1 MKTRLASDPTH
12 DSSYE
17 ETTEYRGITMR
28 VTASVPA
35 RINIIGEHTD
45 HFGGLSLTFSSQH
58 SLELTATHR
67 EGGSRGNQTVTS
79 LWEAAGGWS
88 ADLDVDSSIPIGAGL
103 SSSAALCVAI
113 VMCSQRNIDPMEISL
128 EAQRIENQV
137 LRSNC
142 GLMDQISITHSKE
155 GLATLLDFSR
165 MSIENFRIPDDWR
178 FKLVDTGIR
187 RNLSET
193 KYSSSEIKMEIKRI
207 HAKEESARVRK
218 ALTSDVGALGSILN
232 ESHAS
237 MSDNIRAS
245 TPEID
250 NMVKEIQSTAGV
262 LGARLMGGGYG
273 GMILALVEGENALPG
288 EILVS
293 SGPAFLQETL

>member
-1 MKTRLASDPTH
+1 MK
-12 DSSYE
+12 
-17 ETTEYRGITMR
+17 
-28 VTASVPA
+28 VNASVPA

-58 SLELTATHR
+58 RLELTASTR
-67 EGGSRGNQTVTS
+67 EDGRRGNQTVIS

-88 ADLDVDSSIPIGAGL
+88 ADLAVDSNIPIGAGL

-113 VMCSQRNIDPMEISL
+113 VMCSQNNIDPMEISL

-137 LRSNC
+137 LHSNC

-165 MSIENFRIPDDWR
+165 MSIEEFRMPDDWR

-187 RNLSET
+187 RSLSET
-193 KYSSSEIKMEIKRI
+193 NYNNTEIKIETRRI
-207 HAKEESARVRK
+207 HAKEESARVRTALSSDAK
-218 ALTSDVGALGSILN
+218 ALGTILN

-237 MSDNIRAS
+237 IRDNIRAS
-245 TPEID
+245 RPEID
-250 NMVKEIQSTAGV
+250 NKVNEIQNTAGV
-262 LGARLMGGGYG
+262 LGARLMGGGFG
-273 GMILALVEGENALPG
+273 GMILALVEEEDAIPG
-288 EILVS
+288 ELLLS
-293 SGPAFLQETL
+293 SGPAFLQKTL

>member
-1 MKTRLASDPTH
+1 
-12 DSSYE
+12 
-17 ETTEYRGITMR
+17 MR

-58 SLELTATHR
+58 RLELSATPR
-67 EGGSRGNQTVTS
+67 EDGIRGNPTVTS

-88 ADLDVDSSIPIGAGL
+88 ADLVVDSNIPIGAGL

-113 VMCSQRNIDPMEISL
+113 VMCSQNKIDPMEISL

-142 GLMDQISITHSKE
+142 GLMDQISITHSTE
-155 GLATLLDFSR
+155 GLATLLDYSR
-165 MSIENFRIPDDWR
+165 MSVENFRMPDDWR

-187 RNLSET
+187 RSLSET
-193 KYSSSEIKMEIKRI
+193 NYSSLEIDIETRRI
-207 HAKEESARVRK
+207 HAEEESERVRH
-218 ALTSDVGALGSILN
+218 ALSSDARALGGIIN

-237 MSDNIRAS
+237 ISDNIRSS

-250 NMVKEIQSTAGV
+250 TMVKEIQGIAGV
-262 LGARLMGGGYG
+262 LGARLMGGGFG
-273 GMILALVEGENALPG
+273 GMILALVEEKDALSGEL
-288 EILVS
+288 LVS
-293 SGPAFLQETL
+293 SGSAFLQETL

>member
-1 MKTRLASDPTH
+1 
-12 DSSYE
+12 
-17 ETTEYRGITMR
+17 MR

-58 SLELTATHR
+58 RLELTASPR
-67 EGGSRGNQTVTS
+67 DDRSRGDQTVTS

-88 ADLDVDSSIPIGAGL
+88 ADLDVDSNIPIGAGL

-113 VMCSQRNIDPMEISL
+113 VMCSQNSVDPMEISL
-128 EAQRIENQV
+128 EAQRIENHV

-142 GLMDQISITHSKE
+142 GLMDQISVTHSKE
-155 GLATLLDFSR
+155 GLATLLDFSK
-165 MSIENFRIPDDWR
+165 MSIENFRMPDDWR

-187 RNLSET
+187 RSLSET
-193 KYSSSEIKMEIKRI
+193 NYSDSEVKIETRRI
-207 HAKEESARVRK
+207 HAKEESVRVRAALSSDARV
-218 ALTSDVGALGSILN
+218 LGTILN

-237 MSDNIRAS
+237 ISDNIRAS

-262 LGARLMGGGYG
+262 LGARLMGGGFG
-273 GMILALVEGENALPG
+273 GMILALVEEEDSLPG
-288 EILVS
+288 ELLVS
-293 SGPAFLQETL
+293 SGSAFLQETL

>member
-1 MKTRLASDPTH
+1 MKTRWASEPIH
-12 DSSYE
+12 CSSYE

-58 SLELTATHR
+58 RLELTASTR
-67 EGGSRGNQTVTS
+67 EDGSRGDQTVIS

-88 ADLDVDSSIPIGAGL
+88 ADLDVDSHIPIGAGL

-113 VMCSQRNIDPMEISL
+113 VMCSQNNIDPMEISL

-165 MSIENFRIPDDWR
+165 MSIEGFRMPDDWR

-187 RNLSET
+187 RSLSET
-193 KYSSSEIKMEIKRI
+193 NYSSSEIKIETRRI
-207 HAKEESARVRK
+207 HAKEESARVRA
-218 ALTSDVGALGSILN
+218 ALSSDARALGTILN
-232 ESHAS
+232 ASHAS
-237 MSDNIRAS
+237 ISDNIRAS

-250 NMVKEIQSTAGV
+250 TMVEEIQSTAGV
-262 LGARLMGGGYG
+262 LGARLMGGGFG
-273 GMILALVEGENALPG
+273 GMILALVEEEDALPG
-288 EILVS
+288 DLLVS
-293 SGPAFLQETL
+293 SGSAFLQETL

>member
-1 MKTRLASDPTH
+1 MK
-12 DSSYE
+12 
-17 ETTEYRGITMR
+17 
-28 VTASVPA
+28 VNASVPA

-58 SLELTATHR
+58 RLELTASTR
-67 EGGSRGNQTVTS
+67 EDGRRGNQTVIS

-88 ADLDVDSSIPIGAGL
+88 ADLAVDSNIPIGAGL

-113 VMCSQRNIDPMEISL
+113 VMCSQNNIDPMEISL

-137 LRSNC
+137 LHSNC

-165 MSIENFRIPDDWR
+165 MSIEEFRMPDDWR

-187 RNLSET
+187 RSLSET
-193 KYSSSEIKMEIKRI
+193 NYNNSEIKIETRRI
-207 HAKEESARVRK
+207 HAKEESARVRTALSSDAK
-218 ALTSDVGALGSILN
+218 ALGTILN

-237 MSDNIRAS
+237 IRDNIRAS

-250 NMVKEIQSTAGV
+250 NMVNEIQNTAGV
-262 LGARLMGGGYG
+262 LGARLMGGGFG
-273 GMILALVEGENALPG
+273 GMILALVEEEDAIPG
-288 EILVS
+288 ELLLS
-293 SGPAFLQETL
+293 SGSAFLQKTL

>member
-1 MKTRLASDPTH
+1 
-12 DSSYE
+12 
-17 ETTEYRGITMR
+17 MR

-58 SLELTATHR
+58 RLELSATPR
-67 EGGSRGNQTVTS
+67 EDGIRGNQTVTS

-88 ADLDVDSSIPIGAGL
+88 ADLVVDSNIPIGAGL

-113 VMCSQRNIDPMEISL
+113 VMCSQNKIDPMEISL

-142 GLMDQISITHSKE
+142 GLMDQISITHSTE
-155 GLATLLDFSR
+155 GLATLLDYSR
-165 MSIENFRIPDDWR
+165 MSIETFRMPDDWR

-187 RNLSET
+187 RSLSET
-193 KYSSSEIKMEIKRI
+193 NYSSSEIDIETRRI
-207 HAKEESARVRK
+207 HAEEESERVRH
-218 ALTSDVGALGSILN
+218 ALSSDARALGGIIN

-237 MSDNIRAS
+237 ISDNIRSS

-250 NMVKEIQSTAGV
+250 TMVKEIQGIAGV
-262 LGARLMGGGYG
+262 LGARLMGGGFG
-273 GMILALVEGENALPG
+273 GMILALVEEKDALSGEL
-288 EILVS
+288 LVS
-293 SGPAFLQETL
+293 SGSAFLQETL

>member
-1 MKTRLASDPTH
+1 
-12 DSSYE
+12 
-17 ETTEYRGITMR
+17 MR

-58 SLELTATHR
+58 RLELTASPR
-67 EGGSRGNQTVTS
+67 DDRSRGDQTVTS

-88 ADLDVDSSIPIGAGL
+88 ADLDVDSNIPIGAGL

-113 VMCSQRNIDPMEISL
+113 VMCSQNTVDPMEISL
-128 EAQRIENQV
+128 EAQRIENHV

-142 GLMDQISITHSKE
+142 GLMDQISVTHSKE
-155 GLATLLDFSR
+155 GLATLLDFSK
-165 MSIENFRIPDDWR
+165 MSIESFRMPDDWR

-187 RNLSET
+187 RSLSET
-193 KYSSSEIKMEIKRI
+193 NYSSSEIKIETRRI
-207 HAKEESARVRK
+207 LAKEESVRGRAALSSDARV
-218 ALTSDVGALGSILN
+218 LGTILN

-237 MSDNIRAS
+237 ISDNIRAS

-262 LGARLMGGGYG
+262 LGARLMGGGFG
-273 GMILALVEGENALPG
+273 GMILALVEEEDALPG
-288 EILVS
+288 ELLVS
-293 SGPAFLQETL
+293 SAPAFLQESL

>member
-1 MKTRLASDPTH
+1 MK
-12 DSSYE
+12 
-17 ETTEYRGITMR
+17 
-28 VTASVPA
+28 VNASVPA

-58 SLELTATHR
+58 RLKLTASTR
-67 EGGSRGNQTVTS
+67 EDGSRGNQTVIS

-88 ADLDVDSSIPIGAGL
+88 ADLAVDSNIPIGAGL

-113 VMCSQRNIDPMEISL
+113 VMCSQNNIDPMEISL

-137 LRSNC
+137 LHSNC

-165 MSIENFRIPDDWR
+165 MSIEGFRMPEDWR

-187 RNLSET
+187 RSLSET
-193 KYSSSEIKMEIKRI
+193 NYNNSEIKIETRRI
-207 HAKEESARVRK
+207 HAKEESARVRTALSSDAK
-218 ALTSDVGALGSILN
+218 ALGTILN

-237 MSDNIRAS
+237 IRDNIRAS

-250 NMVKEIQSTAGV
+250 NMVNEIQNTAGV
-262 LGARLMGGGYG
+262 LGARLMGGGFG
-273 GMILALVEGENALPG
+273 GMILALVEEEDAIPG
-288 EILVS
+288 ELLLS
-293 SGPAFLQETL
+293 SGPAFLQKTL

>member
-1 MKTRLASDPTH
+1 
-12 DSSYE
+12 
-17 ETTEYRGITMR
+17 MR

-58 SLELTATHR
+58 RLELSATPR
-67 EGGSRGNQTVTS
+67 EDGIRGNQTVTS

-88 ADLDVDSSIPIGAGL
+88 ADLVVDSNIPIGAGL

-113 VMCSQRNIDPMEISL
+113 VMCSQNKIDPMEISL

-155 GLATLLDFSR
+155 GLATLLDYSR
-165 MSIENFRIPDDWR
+165 MSIENFRMPDDWR

-187 RNLSET
+187 RSLSET
-193 KYSSSEIKMEIKRI
+193 NYSSSEIDIETRRI
-207 HAKEESARVRK
+207 HAEEESERVRH
-218 ALTSDVGALGSILN
+218 ALSSDARALGGIIN

-237 MSDNIRAS
+237 ISDNIRSS

-250 NMVKEIQSTAGV
+250 TIVKEIQGISGV
-262 LGARLMGGGYG
+262 LGARLMGGGFG
-273 GMILALVEGENALPG
+273 GMILALVEEEDAIPG
-288 EILVS
+288 ELLLS
-293 SGPAFLQETL
+293 SGPAFLQKTL

>member
-1 MKTRLASDPTH
+1 
-12 DSSYE
+12 
-17 ETTEYRGITMR
+17 MR

-35 RINIIGEHTD
+35 RINIIGVHTD

-58 SLELTATHR
+58 RLELTASPR
-67 EGGSRGNQTVTS
+67 DDRSRGDQTVTS

-88 ADLDVDSSIPIGAGL
+88 ADLDVDSNIPIGAGL

-113 VMCSQRNIDPMEISL
+113 VMCSQNTVDPMEKSL
-128 EAQRIENQV
+128 EAQRIENHV

-142 GLMDQISITHSKE
+142 GLMDQISVTHSKE
-155 GLATLLDFSR
+155 GLATLLDFSK
-165 MSIENFRIPDDWR
+165 MSIESFRMPDDWR

-187 RNLSET
+187 RSLSET
-193 KYSSSEIKMEIKRI
+193 NYSSYEVKIGTRRM
-207 HAKEESARVRK
+207 HAKEESARVRA
-218 ALTSDVGALGSILN
+218 ALSSDARALGTILN

-237 MSDNIRAS
+237 ISDNIRAS

-262 LGARLMGGGYG
+262 LGARLMGGGFG
-273 GMILALVEGENALPG
+273 GMILALVEEEDALPG
-288 EILVS
+288 ELLVS
-293 SGPAFLQETL
+293 SAPAFLQETL

>member
-1 MKTRLASDPTH
+1 
-12 DSSYE
+12 
-17 ETTEYRGITMR
+17 MR

-58 SLELTATHR
+58 RLELSATPR
-67 EGGSRGNQTVTS
+67 EGGIRGNQTVTS

-88 ADLDVDSSIPIGAGL
+88 ADLVVDSNIPIGAGL

-113 VMCSQRNIDPMEISL
+113 VMCSQNKIDPMEISL

-137 LRSNC
+137 LHSNC
-142 GLMDQISITHSKE
+142 GLMDQISITHSTE
-155 GLATLLDFSR
+155 GLATLLDYSR
-165 MSIENFRIPDDWR
+165 MSIENFRMPDDWR

-187 RNLSET
+187 RSLSET
-193 KYSSSEIKMEIKRI
+193 NYSSSEIDIETRRI
-207 HAKEESARVRK
+207 HAEQESERVRH
-218 ALTSDVGALGSILN
+218 ALSSDARALGGIIN

-237 MSDNIRAS
+237 ISDNIRSS

-250 NMVKEIQSTAGV
+250 TMVKEIQGIAGV
-262 LGARLMGGGYG
+262 LGARLMGGGFG
-273 GMILALVEGENALPG
+273 GMILALVEEKDALSGEL
-288 EILVS
+288 LVS
-293 SGPAFLQETL
+293 SGSAFLQETL

>member
-1 MKTRLASDPTH
+1 
-12 DSSYE
+12 
-17 ETTEYRGITMR
+17 MR

-58 SLELTATHR
+58 RLELSATPR
-67 EGGSRGNQTVTS
+67 EDGIRGNQTVTS

-88 ADLDVDSSIPIGAGL
+88 ADLVVDSNIPIGAGL

-113 VMCSQRNIDPMEISL
+113 VMCSQNKIDPMEISL

-142 GLMDQISITHSKE
+142 GLMDQISITHSTE
-155 GLATLLDFSR
+155 GLATLLDYSR
-165 MSIENFRIPDDWR
+165 MSIENFRMPDDWR

-187 RNLSET
+187 RSLSET
-193 KYSSSEIKMEIKRI
+193 NYSSSEVDIETRRI
-207 HAKEESARVRK
+207 HAEEESERVRH
-218 ALTSDVGALGSILN
+218 ALSSDARALGGIIN

-237 MSDNIRAS
+237 ISDNIRSS

-250 NMVKEIQSTAGV
+250 TMVKEIQGIAGV
-262 LGARLMGGGYG
+262 LGARLMGGGFG
-273 GMILALVEGENALPG
+273 GMILALVEEKDALSGEL
-288 EILVS
+288 LVS
-293 SGPAFLQETL
+293 SGSAFLQETL

>member
-1 MKTRLASDPTH
+1 
-12 DSSYE
+12 
-17 ETTEYRGITMR
+17 MR

-58 SLELTATHR
+58 RLELTASPR
-67 EGGSRGNQTVTS
+67 DDRSRGDQTVTS
-79 LWEAAGGWS
+79 LWEVAGGWS
-88 ADLDVDSSIPIGAGL
+88 ADLDVDSNIPIGAGL

-113 VMCSQRNIDPMEISL
+113 VMCSQNSVDPMEISL
-128 EAQRIENQV
+128 EAQRIENHV

-142 GLMDQISITHSKE
+142 GLMDQISVTHSKE
-155 GLATLLDFSR
+155 GLATLLDFSK
-165 MSIENFRIPDDWR
+165 MSIESFRMPDDWR

-187 RNLSET
+187 RSLSET
-193 KYSSSEIKMEIKRI
+193 NYSNSEIKIETRRI
-207 HAKEESARVRK
+207 HAKEESARVRA
-218 ALTSDVGALGSILN
+218 ALSSDARLLGAILN

-237 MSDNIRAS
+237 ISDNIRAS

-262 LGARLMGGGYG
+262 LGARLMGGGFG
-273 GMILALVEGENALPG
+273 GMILALVEEEDTLPG
-288 EILVS
+288 ELLVS
-293 SGPAFLQETL
+293 SPPAFLQETL

>member
-1 MKTRLASDPTH
+1 MK
-12 DSSYE
+12 
-17 ETTEYRGITMR
+17 
-28 VTASVPA
+28 VKASVPA

-58 SLELTATHR
+58 RLKLTASTR
-67 EGGSRGNQTVTS
+67 EDGSRGNQTVIS

-88 ADLDVDSSIPIGAGL
+88 ADLAVDSNIPIGAGL

-113 VMCSQRNIDPMEISL
+113 VMCSQNNIDPMEISL

-137 LRSNC
+137 LHSNC

-165 MSIENFRIPDDWR
+165 MSIEEFRMPDDWR

-187 RNLSET
+187 RSLSET
-193 KYSSSEIKMEIKRI
+193 NYNNTEIKIETRRI
-207 HAKEESARVRK
+207 HAKEESARVRTALSSDAK
-218 ALTSDVGALGSILN
+218 ALGTILN

-237 MSDNIRAS
+237 IRDNIRAS
-245 TPEID
+245 RPEID
-250 NMVKEIQSTAGV
+250 KMVNEIQNTAGV
-262 LGARLMGGGYG
+262 LGARLMGGGFG
-273 GMILALVEGENALPG
+273 GMILALVEEEDAIPG
-288 EILVS
+288 ELLLS
-293 SGPAFLQETL
+293 SGPAFLQKTL

>member
-1 MKTRLASDPTH
+1 
-12 DSSYE
+12 
-17 ETTEYRGITMR
+17 MR

-58 SLELTATHR
+58 RLELTASPR
-67 EGGSRGNQTVTS
+67 DDRSRGDQTVTS

-88 ADLDVDSSIPIGAGL
+88 ADLDVDSNIPIGAGL

-113 VMCSQRNIDPMEISL
+113 VMCSQNTVDPMEISL
-128 EAQRIENQV
+128 EAQRIENHV

-142 GLMDQISITHSKE
+142 GLMDQISVTHSKE
-155 GLATLLDFSR
+155 GLATLLDFSK
-165 MSIENFRIPDDWR
+165 MSIESFRMPDDWR

-187 RNLSET
+187 RSLSET
-193 KYSSSEIKMEIKRI
+193 NYSSSAIKIETRRI
-207 HAKEESARVRK
+207 HAKEESARVRT
-218 ALTSDVGALGSILN
+218 ALTSDARVLGTILN

-237 MSDNIRAS
+237 ISDNIRAS

-262 LGARLMGGGYG
+262 LGARLMGAGYG
-273 GMILALVEGENALPG
+273 GMILALVEEEDSLPG
-288 EILVS
+288 ELLVPS
-293 SGPAFLQETL
+293 APAFLQEIL

>member
-1 MKTRLASDPTH
+1 
-12 DSSYE
+12 
-17 ETTEYRGITMR
+17 MR

-58 SLELTATHR
+58 RLELSATPR
-67 EGGSRGNQTVTS
+67 EGGIRGNQTVTS

-88 ADLDVDSSIPIGAGL
+88 ADLVVDSNIPIGAGL

-113 VMCSQRNIDPMEISL
+113 VMCSQNKIDPMEISL

-137 LRSNC
+137 LHSNC

-155 GLATLLDFSR
+155 GLATLLDYSR
-165 MSIENFRIPDDWR
+165 MSIENFRMPDDWR

-187 RNLSET
+187 RSLSET
-193 KYSSSEIKMEIKRI
+193 NYSSSEIDIETRRI
-207 HAKEESARVRK
+207 HAEEESERVRH
-218 ALTSDVGALGSILN
+218 ALSSDARALGGIIN

-237 MSDNIRAS
+237 ISDNIRSS

-250 NMVKEIQSTAGV
+250 
-262 LGARLMGGGYG
+262 
-273 GMILALVEGENALPG
+273 
-288 EILVS
+288 
-293 SGPAFLQETL
+293 TLSLIHI

>member
-1 MKTRLASDPTH
+1 
-12 DSSYE
+12 
-17 ETTEYRGITMR
+17 MR

-58 SLELTATHR
+58 RLELTASPR
-67 EGGSRGNQTVTS
+67 DDRSRGDQTVTS

-88 ADLDVDSSIPIGAGL
+88 ADLDVDSNIPIGAGL

-113 VMCSQRNIDPMEISL
+113 VMCSQNTVDPMEISL
-128 EAQRIENQV
+128 EAQRIENHV

-142 GLMDQISITHSKE
+142 GLMDQISVTHSKE
-155 GLATLLDFSR
+155 GLATLLDFSK
-165 MSIENFRIPDDWR
+165 MSIESFRMPDDWR

-187 RNLSET
+187 RSLSET
-193 KYSSSEIKMEIKRI
+193 NYSSSAIKIETRRI
-207 HAKEESARVRK
+207 HAKEESARVRT
-218 ALTSDVGALGSILN
+218 ALTSDARVLGTILN

-237 MSDNIRAS
+237 ISDNIRAS

-262 LGARLMGGGYG
+262 LGARLMGGGFG
-273 GMILALVEGENALPG
+273 GMILALVEEEDSLPG
-288 EILVS
+288 ELLVS
-293 SGPAFLQETL
+293 SAPAFLQETL

>member
-1 MKTRLASDPTH
+1 MK
-12 DSSYE
+12 
-17 ETTEYRGITMR
+17 
-28 VTASVPA
+28 VKASVPA

-58 SLELTATHR
+58 RLKLTASTR
-67 EGGSRGNQTVTS
+67 EDGSRGNQTVIS

-88 ADLDVDSSIPIGAGL
+88 ADLAVDSNIPIGAGL

-113 VMCSQRNIDPMEISL
+113 VMCSQNNIDPMEISL

-137 LRSNC
+137 LHSNC

-165 MSIENFRIPDDWR
+165 MSIEGFRMPDDWR

-187 RNLSET
+187 RSLSET
-193 KYSSSEIKMEIKRI
+193 NYNNSEIKIETRRI
-207 HAKEESARVRK
+207 HAKEESARVRTALSSDAK
-218 ALTSDVGALGSILN
+218 ALGTILN

-237 MSDNIRAS
+237 IRDNIRAS

-250 NMVKEIQSTAGV
+250 NMVNEIQNTAGV
-262 LGARLMGGGYG
+262 LGARLMGGGFG
-273 GMILALVEGENALPG
+273 GMILALVEEEDAIPG
-288 EILVS
+288 ELLLP
-293 SGPAFLQETL
+293 SGSAFLQKTL

>member
-1 MKTRLASDPTH
+1 
-12 DSSYE
+12 
-17 ETTEYRGITMR
+17 MR

-58 SLELTATHR
+58 RLELSATPR
-67 EGGSRGNQTVTS
+67 EGGIRGNQTVTS

-88 ADLDVDSSIPIGAGL
+88 ADLVVDSNIPIGAGL

-113 VMCSQRNIDPMEISL
+113 VMCSQNNIDPMEICL

-137 LRSNC
+137 LHSNC
-142 GLMDQISITHSKE
+142 GLMDQISITHSTE
-155 GLATLLDFSR
+155 GLATLLDYSR
-165 MSIENFRIPDDWR
+165 MSIENFRMPDDWR

-187 RNLSET
+187 RSLSET
-193 KYSSSEIKMEIKRI
+193 NYSSSEIDIETRRI
-207 HAKEESARVRK
+207 HAEEESERVRH
-218 ALTSDVGALGSILN
+218 ALSSDARALGGIIN

-237 MSDNIRAS
+237 ISDNIRSS

-250 NMVKEIQSTAGV
+250 TIVKEIQGISGV
-262 LGARLMGGGYG
+262 LGARLMGGGFG
-273 GMILALVEGENALPG
+273 GMILALVEEKDALSGEL
-288 EILVS
+288 LVS
-293 SGPAFLQETL
+293 SGSAFLQETL